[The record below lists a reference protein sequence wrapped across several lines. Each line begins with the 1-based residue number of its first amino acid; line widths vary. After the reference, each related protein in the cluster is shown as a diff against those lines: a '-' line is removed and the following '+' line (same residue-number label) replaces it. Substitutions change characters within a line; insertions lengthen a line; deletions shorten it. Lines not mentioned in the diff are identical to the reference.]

1 MAQPYAST
9 TMAWRASP
17 GTRKLTAEEMLHRM
31 AIAPP
36 HIGFSASP
44 LLSLPT
50 TVFVQILS
58 HLPPESV
65 AALTLACRA
74 LYASTLRQVPRDVQ
88 EPWIRLYA
96 TPGESSNSS
105 GIIPLSEF
113 ARDDTIKLHYSM
125 EVHQTLEARIVNGEL
140 LLSGCYRFR
149 GWEYP
154 NAIGPFCAAG
164 KYGSGVTEELER
176 RRWRICPHQ
185 RVCAGLRIAK
195 SDHGQAG
202 SHLETLEKSLLKNLP
217 RMGVVGKQKWHLG
230 WSCCEFCY
238 TDYAV
243 MLSNIDPL
251 NLREGTQLGIWF
263 YRNLGSFRAPDDS
276 KWRAAADVFDS
287 RVHTGF
293 GKSTKK
299 LRDADGLCDVFLSYD
314 EALQAEK
321 RISKKKAEE
330 ATALRGTAIASSKR
344 DLENKREKEIDQ
356 EASGANMPPNRARNR
371 FGSVLRYVE
380 KKLRT

>member
-1 MAQPYAST
+1 M
-9 TMAWRASP
+9 
-17 GTRKLTAEEMLHRM
+17 
-31 AIAPP
+31 
-36 HIGFSASP
+36 
-44 LLSLPT
+44 
-50 TVFVQILS
+50 
-58 HLPPESV
+58 
-65 AALTLACRA
+65 
-74 LYASTLRQVPRDVQ
+74 
-88 EPWIRLYA
+88 
-96 TPGESSNSS
+96 
-105 GIIPLSEF
+105 SEF